1 MLKKAKKERLIWLD
15 IMITLLTLEVMSYFY
30 YGARAVASAG
40 MCVGV
45 SFIAEL
51 ISLRL
56 MGRRFTADDLTCISD
71 AMIISL
77 MLPVSIDYQ
86 ITAYAGIFAVIVAKN
101 VFGGR
106 HNIIFSPAAAAY
118 VFVLTSWSREALMFP
133 EPHTRLGIFEAPDTI
148 VHSASHAF
156 NISGKL
162 NYTDFEILMGNF
174 SGPAGSASVLLLVIS
189 AVMLIFRGDISA
201 GAFLGSVIGTGLT
214 AYLSPVGYSRI
225 DSLGYS
231 IVTNM
236 VLFASVYIIADKR
249 IAPQRTIFAF
259 FYGFIIAVT
268 AYILTLTTA
277 KENPIIAAAVLF
289 TPVALALRSLE
300 RKIDAELEAEKR
312 REAEAASSEDVPE
325 TTEIRE
331 EVTESHE

>member
-15 IMITLLTLEVMSYFY
+15 IMITLLTLEVMAYFY

-40 MCVGV
+40 LCVGV
-45 SFIAEL
+45 SFAAEL

-71 AMIISL
+71 ALIISL
-77 MLPVSIDYQ
+77 MLPVSIDHR
-86 ITAYAGIFAVIVAKN
+86 ITAYAGIFAVVVAKN

-106 HNIIFSPAAAAY
+106 RNIIFSPAAAAY

-133 EPHTRLGIFEAPDTI
+133 EPHTRLGIMEKPDVL

-156 NISGKL
+156 NITGRL

-231 IVTNM
+231 VVTNM

-249 IAPQRTIFAF
+249 IAPQRDLFAF

-268 AYILTLTTA
+268 AYILTLTAA

-289 TPVALALRSLE
+289 TPAALALRSLE
-300 RKIDAELEAEKR
+300 RKIDAELEAEKHR
-312 REAEAASSEDVPE
+312 DAEKVSGETEAEAGKG
-325 TTEIRE
+325 
-331 EVTESHE
+331 VTESHE

>member
-15 IMITLLTLEVMSYFY
+15 IMITLLTLEVMAYFY

-40 MCVGV
+40 LCVGV
-45 SFIAEL
+45 SLAAEL
-51 ISLRL
+51 VSLRL

-71 AMIISL
+71 ALIISL
-77 MLPVSIDYQ
+77 MLPASIDYR
-86 ITAYAGIFAVIVAKN
+86 ITAYSAVFAVVVAKN

-106 HNIIFSPAAAAY
+106 QNIIFAPAAAAY
-118 VFVLTSWSREALMFP
+118 VFVLTSWSREVLLFP
-133 EPHTRLGIFEAPDTI
+133 EPHTRLGIFEKPETL

-162 NYTDFEILMGNF
+162 DYSDFEMLMGNF
-174 SGPAGSASVLLLVIS
+174 SGPAGSVSVLLLVIS

-214 AYLSPVGYSRI
+214 AYLSPVGYSRL

-236 VLFASVYIIADKR
+236 VLFASIYIIADKR
-249 IAPQRTIFAF
+249 IAPQRDIFAF
-259 FYGFIIAVT
+259 FYGFITAVT

-277 KENPIIAAAVLF
+277 RENPVIAASVLF
-289 TPVALALRSLE
+289 TPAALALRTLE

-312 REAEAASSEDVPE
+312 READSKASAQVTDVM
-325 TTEIRE
+325 E
-331 EVTESHE
+331 EVTEGHE